1 MTALIVGDSS
11 MERNFHQLTSIYSRF
26 CFAQTV
32 HQDKPGPKEV
42 DKTIRVGLHSKKG
55 GEEVG
60 QTCDESFRKE
70 EFKELRARLES
81 RNEQAMELWDS

>member
-1 MTALIVGDSS
+1 MSS
-11 MERNFHQLTSIYSRF
+11 CQKWKCERLFDTEGAS
-26 CFAQTV
+26 CPAQTV
-32 HQDKPGPKEV
+32 HQDKPGPKEL

-70 EFKELRARLES
+70 EFKELMLFVVFLTIAIQTGVR
-81 RNEQAMELWDS
+81 

>member
-1 MTALIVGDSS
+1 M
-11 MERNFHQLTSIYSRF
+11 
-26 CFAQTV
+26 
-32 HQDKPGPKEV
+32 DKA
-42 DKTIRVGLHSKKG
+42 IRVGLHKKRG